1 MRVRSRSRRARRHD
15 QGFTLVEI
23 LVGVVIALIAI
34 LVIYQV
40 FSAAEGIKRNTTG
53 TSDAQLAGLF
63 SSFALSLEI
72 ANAGNGIST
81 ASRDLDTCADTGN
94 IATTLRP
101 ISVIITDSGSID
113 TPDSLVVNYA
123 VSSRLVVPAL
133 FTNTAAPGDQYQ
145 VQTPNGVE
153 VGDMIVAISQTGDC
167 ASSVVSAVTAPDGN
181 GIVTITHAPPAG
193 VTFPSSSL
201 MFNMGPANRVQ
212 RVRYDV
218 ASDTLRSLDL
228 LNAGATPVPL
238 ASNIVNLKFQYGID
252 TDNNGYLDTWV
263 PATGAWAP
271 AQMMVAPNDK
281 LNQIKAIRMAIVVR
295 TEQFDRDMGDWKPP
309 QPLFTDCGSAACP
322 APLDITIVKSTSP
335 VGNFRYRTYEN
346 VVPLRNNVWNFIK
359 G

>member
-1 MRVRSRSRRARRHD
+1 MIERS
-15 QGFTLVEI
+15 
-23 LVGVVIALIAI
+23 
-34 LVIYQV
+34 
-40 FSAAEGIKRNTTG
+40 
-53 TSDAQLAGLF
+53 
-63 SSFALSLEI
+63 
-72 ANAGNGIST
+72 
-81 ASRDLDTCADTGN
+81 C
-94 IATTLRP
+94 
-101 ISVIITDSGSID
+101 
-113 TPDSLVVNYA
+113 
-123 VSSRLVVPAL
+123 
-133 FTNTAAPGDQYQ
+133 
-145 VQTPNGVE
+145 
-153 VGDMIVAISQTGDC
+153 
-167 ASSVVSAVTAPDGN
+167 SAVTAPDGN

>member
-1 MRVRSRSRRARRHD
+1 MTDRPEASTHPHERVLHDVLRSRVVVRQQPRQPHSARVRVP
-15 QGFTLVEI
+15 VEPRE
-23 LVGVVIALIAI
+23 VVHP
-34 LVIYQV
+34 
-40 FSAAEGIKRNTTG
+40 
-53 TSDAQLAGLF
+53 TSD
-63 SSFALSLEI
+63 
-72 ANAGNGIST
+72 
-81 ASRDLDTCADTGN
+81 
-94 IATTLRP
+94 
-101 ISVIITDSGSID
+101 
-113 TPDSLVVNYA
+113 
-123 VSSRLVVPAL
+123 
-133 FTNTAAPGDQYQ
+133 
-145 VQTPNGVE
+145 
-153 VGDMIVAISQTGDC
+153 
-167 ASSVVSAVTAPDGN
+167 
-181 GIVTITHAPPAG
+181 
-193 VTFPSSSL
+193 
-201 MFNMGPANRVQ
+201 PANRVQ